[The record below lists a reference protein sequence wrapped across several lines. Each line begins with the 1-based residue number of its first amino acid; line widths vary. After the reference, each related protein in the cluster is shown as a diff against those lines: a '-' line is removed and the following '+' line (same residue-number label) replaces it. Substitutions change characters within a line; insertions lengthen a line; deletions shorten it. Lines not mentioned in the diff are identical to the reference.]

1 MKFYRLNKIIEN
13 LQYSQFKFEF
23 FSQDLNPM
31 NLTIFSIEA
40 KLLDSDKK
48 VTIVFANC
56 FEQLFLF
63 LHFGFEIIWQK
74 NIDEKAACKTMMK
87 LTKVVNF
94 INILLKN
101 FLYKCCFSS
110 FSLVTCT

>member
-48 VTIVFANC
+48 VTFVFANC
-56 FEQLFLF
+56 FEQLLLF
-63 LHFGFEIIWQK
+63 YVLALKLF
-74 NIDEKAACKTMMK
+74 CKRI
-87 LTKVVNF
+87 LTKK
-94 INILLKN
+94 LLVKQ
-101 FLYKCCFSS
+101 
-110 FSLVTCT
+110 